1 MWEYRLFNKLD
12 FRTVPIILAIMAISL
27 LIIGSTTMAAD
38 QESVSLLQL
47 PFVRNQCK
55 WFGIGFLFYAFFAGL
70 DYHKLRQ
77 FAWIGYVLILFLL
90 LGLFFTTSIRHVH
103 RWYQLPV
110 LGIMFQPSDFAK
122 LMMVITLS
130 SFLER
135 EGLNVSSKKTFFMAL
150 FLFFIPFMLI
160 LKQPDL
166 GSALVLMAM
175 TIGMLYFGG
184 ANPFLVKTMSIGV
197 SLVLSIS
204 VMVFLGIL
212 PYQQM
217 SALGSK
223 VLKSY
228 QIERFNPSSYHHES
242 AKTSLALG
250 KIKGSGWGKSIYMG
264 RKYLPAAHT
273 DSVFPA
279 FVEEFGLM
287 GAFFMLLL
295 LFSLI
300 YCSFQT
306 TAVAKDHFGQVLAAG
321 ISVYLTVH
329 VIINIGMMC
338 GFLPITG
345 VPLLLVSYGGSSVVC
360 TMSAL
365 GILQSIYI
373 RRFMF

>member
-1 MWEYRLFNKLD
+1 MWQYRLFNRLD
-12 FRTVPIILAIMAISL
+12 FRTIPILLGIMCISL
-27 LIIGSTTMAAD
+27 LVIGSTTMEVDKEYA
-38 QESVSLLQL
+38 SWLSM

-55 WFGIGFLFYAFFAGL
+55 RFAIGLVFYLFFAGL
-70 DYHKLRQ
+70 DYRRLRQ
-77 FAWIGYVLILFLL
+77 FAYPGYFIMLL
-90 LGLFFTTSIRHVH
+90 LLIGLFFTTSIRHVH
-103 RWYQLPV
+103 RWYQIPGLA
-110 LGIMFQPSDFAK
+110 MAFQPSDFAK
-122 LMMVITLS
+122 LMMVIMLS

-135 EGLNVSSKKTFFMAL
+135 ESLNVASKKTFFMAMAL
-150 FLFFIPFMLI
+150 SAPPFLLI

-184 ANPFLVKTMSIGV
+184 ANPFLVRVT
-197 SLVLSIS
+197 SLLSFAVLALS
-204 VMVFLGIL
+204 VAVFLGFI
-212 PYQQM
+212 PFEKA
-217 SALGSK
+217 SSVASK
-223 VLKSY
+223 VLKEY
-228 QIERFNPSSYHHES
+228 QVERFNPKSYHHES
-242 AKTSLALG
+242 AKISLALG
-250 KIKGSGWGKSIYMG
+250 KITGSGLGKSVYMG
-264 RKYLPAAHT
+264 RKYLPAACT

-279 FVEEFGLM
+279 FVEEFGLI
-287 GAFFMLLL
+287 GAIVMLLL
-295 LFSLI
+295 LFGLI
-300 YCSFQT
+300 FCSFQT

-345 VPLLLVSYGGSSVVC
+345 VPLLLVSYGGSSVMF